1 MEVWW
6 VAQRGRD
13 EKEAERAGSHEG
25 GADRTTGRVEE
36 GEGKA
41 GLAWWK
47 PQRMLGVGRER
58 SL

>member
-1 MEVWW
+1 M
-6 VAQRGRD
+6 AQRGRD